1 MARLQAL
8 ALGTTEVGDAPPDGD
23 AIPEPELE
31 AKPAAPP
38 KGKRGKG
45 KEGEAEDDT
54 ETTVQGRLLT
64 TLKRNG
70 VLFHWKG
77 NRYTFRSP
85 IIAAYLASLTLKPE
99 DIPAKLNATAWQ
111 PAIAYSALHVKLDRV
126 VAERMKAAP
135 DLLNDNLIDMAR
147 WLAYAPPD
155 VQWRGALIKQL
166 GTLLTQPN
174 QYPLIRER
182 AAAALIDGRDRNTLV
197 AFRRAVRKADPV
209 TRRLGCL
216 GLGALA
222 EPEGQKDLLPL
233 LNDQEEDVQL
243 AAGMGLGAIGTE
255 DALSAM
261 VEAFVAGSEPLRRAM
276 AEAFAALPNDGYEM
290 IYEGA
295 NSDDMLLR
303 RASIFGL
310 RRIRTTW
317 ALIAIYRAF
326 LEDEQWY
333 VRSAAQEAFQ
343 EIQYGKVTNP
353 TVGYPKPETIEWL
366 QDWAAEKGEQIQT
379 TDAAIQ
385 MMLRALQEG
394 EPGIKQLAA
403 LDLGQLGMVTNIKS
417 LYVALRDGRDEVRA
431 AAHRSL
437 AYLQQMLGEKL
448 PSAV

>member
-1 MARLQAL
+1 
-8 ALGTTEVGDAPPDGD
+8 
-23 AIPEPELE
+23 
-31 AKPAAPP
+31 
-38 KGKRGKG
+38 
-45 KEGEAEDDT
+45 
-54 ETTVQGRLLT
+54 
-64 TLKRNG
+64 
-70 VLFHWKG
+70 
-77 NRYTFRSP
+77 
-85 IIAAYLASLTLKPE
+85 
-99 DIPAKLNATAWQ
+99 
-111 PAIAYSALHVKLDRV
+111 
-126 VAERMKAAP
+126 
-135 DLLNDNLIDMAR
+135 
-147 WLAYAPPD
+147 
-155 VQWRGALIKQL
+155 
-166 GTLLTQPN
+166 
-174 QYPLIRER
+174 
-182 AAAALIDGRDRNTLV
+182 
-197 AFRRAVRKADPV
+197 
-209 TRRLGCL
+209 
-216 GLGALA
+216 
-222 EPEGQKDLLPL
+222 
-233 LNDQEEDVQL
+233 
-243 AAGMGLGAIGTE
+243 
-255 DALSAM
+255 
-261 VEAFVAGSEPLRRAM
+261 
-276 AEAFAALPNDGYEM
+276 M

-379 TDAAIQ
+379 SDAAIQ
-385 MMLRALQEG
+385 MLLRALQEG

-403 LDLGQLGMVTNIKS
+403 LDLGQLGLVTNIKS